1 MGPWIGS
8 QRKGRKHSQQ
18 HLQLQVQVFLVF
30 SSSQQTAPCP
40 NHRVCLPSCRVSCR
54 VQKLKKK
61 KRQYKVT
68 SLRYRHIPIEVGK
81 ILKNLNGAAIGKRWW
96 RYRAERRIQLSELQ
110 SLIQFHLHI
119 LQAGKL
125 HRKMKQVVQEQ
136 TVVSAEPGQ
145 EARYFFNLYI
155 AAAKK
160 KTNGQGVLKSYHVE
174 WAAHVFENSSAGQ
187 GKGFLPA
194 LPSPSAISSPGCKN
208 CKVLRKPTSVEERN
222 QR

>member
-1 MGPWIGS
+1 MDWFSEEGKEAFPTALAAAGPVLSGLF
-8 QRKGRKHSQQ
+8 
-18 HLQLQVQVFLVF
+18 LQLANC
-30 SSSQQTAPCP
+30 SMSKSQS
-40 NHRVCLPSCRVSCR
+40 LPSV
-54 VQKLKKK
+54 VQSKLQSAEIKKK
-61 KRQYKVT
+61 KSQYKVT